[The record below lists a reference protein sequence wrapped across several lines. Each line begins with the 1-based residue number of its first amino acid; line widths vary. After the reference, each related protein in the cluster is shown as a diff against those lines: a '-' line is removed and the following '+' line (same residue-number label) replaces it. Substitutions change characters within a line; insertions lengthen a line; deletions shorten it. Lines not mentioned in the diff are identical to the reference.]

1 MRAIQIDNHGPVS
14 ELGVADVREPALGPD
29 EVRVRVEAAAINPSD
44 VGARLG
50 WFPSFPLPRILGRDF
65 AGTVVE
71 GPTDL
76 VGTPVWGSGGD
87 LGFTRDG
94 THAETLV
101 IPVAAVARRP
111 RNLSAEQAA
120 AIGVPF
126 VTAHV
131 ALEMARLAAGE
142 TVLIA
147 GAAGA
152 VGSAAL
158 QLVRERGARAVALV
172 RDDADAQRI
181 RADEALAVA
190 RFDAPRFPE
199 ALVEIVKAHTS
210 GLGCE
215 VALNGVGAPLFA
227 PMVAALRDGGRMV
240 VYSAVSGR
248 EVTLDLLTLYRRR
261 LSIGGLTTG
270 GLGCARAAEILRTLT
285 PRFESGALR
294 PLDIA
299 ARFSLADARDAYA
312 AVQGG
317 AAGKVVLVPAA

>member
-29 EVRVRVEAAAINPSD
+29 DVRVRVEAAAINPSD

-50 WFPSFPLPRILGRDF
+50 WFPGLPLPRILGRDF

-71 GPTDL
+71 GPADL

-101 IPVAAVARRP
+101 LPAAAVARRP

-126 VTAHV
+126 VTAQL
-131 ALEMARLAAGE
+131 ALDMAGLTAGE

-158 QLVRERGARAVALV
+158 QLARERGAHPVALV
-172 RDDADAQRI
+172 RNDADAQRI
-181 RADEALAVA
+181 RAEEVLAVA

-199 ALVEIVKAHTS
+199 DLVEIVKAHTA
-210 GLGCE
+210 GRGCE
-215 VALNGVGAPLFA
+215 VALNGVGAPLFDA
-227 PMVAALRDGGRMV
+227 MLAALGDGGRMV
-240 VYSAVSGR
+240 VYSAVAGR

-270 GLGCARAAEILRTLT
+270 GLSCTRAAEILRALT

-299 ARFSLADARDAYA
+299 ARFSLANARDAYA

-317 AAGKVVLVPAA
+317 TTGKVVLVPAA